1 MPAGVFRPY
10 AGVSTGVIVFVKGG
24 RTENVWFYDMT
35 ADGYSLDDK
44 RDKVAEND
52 IPDVIVRWRKRNPA
66 ADADRTAK
74 PFCVPVKE
82 IRENKYEL
90 SVNRYKQTNHVEQ
103 QYDLPSV
110 ILERLRDLESAIQD
124 DLGALQGML
133 K

>member
-1 MPAGVFRPY
+1 M
-10 AGVSTGVIVFVKGG
+10 
-24 RTENVWFYDMT
+24 
-35 ADGYSLDDK
+35 
-44 RDKVAEND
+44 
-52 IPDVIVRWRKRNPA
+52 
-66 ADADRTAK
+66 
-74 PFCVPVKE
+74 PVKE